1 VAEYFSFEKVL
12 KELQLDEEELKRMV
26 SEGQI
31 RAFRDDDKMKFR
43 GDDIDS
49 MKKGRQTDPT
59 IILPGSGVEA
69 DDDDLGLDDFGD
81 GDMDLDEEIALVEDD
96 TSETLLDLDEVELE
110 EDDEPDVGAD
120 TLAGDLMLDD
130 EPELSLDDDDEDQI
144 GTQPMETAMEETF
157 VDDDDEEVGM
167 TTEPL
172 ELVDDEEDEVDE
184 PRTVVASKNKTQR
197 APQRSGRSS
206 ARQPVPEQ
214 GEGMGWT
221 IALVMAAAIMLY
233 VGMFAV
239 DMMGRPGASGGATE
253 PVAKLMS
260 EKFLGEKWE
269 KTNANKLSDG
279 SELDRDL
286 GMDDDETDEDEEEE
300 GGDEE
305 GGDEEDE

>member
-43 GDDIDS
+43 GDDIES

-81 GDMDLDEEIALVEDD
+81 AEVDLDEEIALVEDD
-96 TSETLLDLDEVELE
+96 TSETLLDLDEVSLE
-110 EDDEPDVGAD
+110 EDERDVGAD

-144 GTQPMETAMEETF
+144 GTQPMESAMEETF

-172 ELVDDEEDEVDE
+172 DLVDDDEDESAGK
-184 PRTVVASKNKTQR
+184 PRTVVASKKPTQR
-197 APQRSGRSS
+197 APQRSGRTS

-214 GEGMGWT
+214 GEGLGWT
-221 IALVMAAAIMLY
+221 IALVMAAAVMLY
-233 VGMFAV
+233 VGMFSIDWA
-239 DMMGRPGASGGATE
+239 RSTTSGGMTE
-253 PVAKLMS
+253 PLAKMAAT
-260 EKFLGEKWE
+260 KVFGEPWE
-269 KTNANKLSDG
+269 KDSAKKES
-279 SELDRDL
+279 RDTGRDVL
-286 GMDDDETDEDEEEE
+286 DDEGGAE
-300 GGDEE
+300 GGDEGGGDS
-305 GGDEEDE
+305 GGDE

>member
-1 VAEYFSFEKVL
+1 MAEYFSFEKVL

-43 GDDIDS
+43 GDDIES

-81 GDMDLDEEIALVEDD
+81 AEVDLDEEIALVEDD
-96 TSETLLDLDEVELE
+96 TSETLLDLDEVSLE

-144 GTQPMETAMEETF
+144 GTQPMDSAMEETF

-172 ELVDDEEDEVDE
+172 ELVDEEDEE
-184 PRTVVASKNKTQR
+184 EAKPRTVVASKNKTQR
-197 APQRSGRSS
+197 APQRSGRTS
-206 ARQPVPEQ
+206 ARQPVADP
-214 GEGMGWT
+214 GEGLGWT
-221 IALVMAAAIMLY
+221 IALVMAAAVMLY
-233 VGMFAV
+233 VGMFSIDWA
-239 DMMGRPGASGGATE
+239 RSTTTGGMTE
-253 PVAKLMS
+253 PMAKMAAS
-260 EKFLGEKWE
+260 KFFGEPWE
-269 KTNANKLSDG
+269 KDSAK
-279 SELDRDL
+279 SESRDTSRDVL
-286 GMDDDETDEDEEEE
+286 DDEGGGEEGGGDE
-300 GGDEE
+300 GGDE
-305 GGDEEDE
+305 

>member
-43 GDDIDS
+43 GDDIES

-59 IILPGSGVEA
+59 IILPGSGVEE

-81 GDMDLDEEIALVEDD
+81 GEVDLDEEIALVEDD
-96 TSETLLDLDEVELE
+96 TSETLLDLDEVSLE

-144 GTQPMETAMEETF
+144 GTQPMDAAMEETF

-172 ELVDDEEDEVDE
+172 ELVDDEEEE
-184 PRTVVASKNKTQR
+184 EEEKPRTVVASKNRTQR
-197 APQRSGRSS
+197 APQRSGRTS
-206 ARQPVPEQ
+206 ARQPVAEQ
-214 GEGMGWT
+214 GEGLGWT
-221 IALVMAAAIMLY
+221 IALVSAAVVMLY

-239 DMMGRPGASGGATE
+239 DMMGPSGASGGATQ
-253 PVAKLMS
+253 PLQRFAS
-260 EKFLGEKWE
+260 ETFS
-269 KTNANKLSDG
+269 ARYCSP
-279 SELDRDL
+279 
-286 GMDDDETDEDEEEE
+286 
-300 GGDEE
+300 
-305 GGDEEDE
+305 

>member
-1 VAEYFSFEKVL
+1 MAEYFSFEKVL

-43 GDDIDS
+43 GDDIES

-59 IILPGSGVEA
+59 IILPGSGVEE

-81 GDMDLDEEIALVEDD
+81 EEVDLDEEIALVEDD
-96 TSETLLDLDEVELE
+96 TSETLLDLDEVSLE
-110 EDDEPDVGAD
+110 EDEPDVGAD

-144 GTQPMETAMEETF
+144 GTQPMEAAMEETF

-172 ELVDDEEDEVDE
+172 ELVDEEEE
-184 PRTVVASKNKTQR
+184 EEEEKPRTVVASKQKTQR

-206 ARQPVPEQ
+206 ARQPVAEQ

-221 IALVMAAAIMLY
+221 VALVMAAGIMLY
-233 VGMFAV
+233 VGLFAI
-239 DMMGRPGASGGATE
+239 DWARSTTTGGATE
-253 PVAKLMS
+253 PMAKFAAQ
-260 EKFLGEKWE
+260 KFFGEKWE
-269 KTNANKLSDG
+269 KDSATAERDSSADDYDVGAGEDG
-279 SELDRDL
+279 
-286 GMDDDETDEDEEEE
+286 EDAG
-300 GGDEE
+300 GGDDS
-305 GGDEEDE
+305 GDDSDDG

>member
-43 GDDIDS
+43 GDDIES

-59 IILPGSGVEA
+59 IILPGSGVEE
-69 DDDDLGLDDFGD
+69 DDDDFGLDDFGD
-81 GDMDLDEEIALVEDD
+81 GEVDLDEEIALVEDD
-96 TSETLLDLDEVELE
+96 TSETLLDLDEVSLE

-144 GTQPMETAMEETF
+144 GTQPMEAAMEETF

-172 ELVDDEEDEVDE
+172 ELVDEDEEEE
-184 PRTVVASKNKTQR
+184 EEKPRTVVASKNKTQR

-206 ARQPVPEQ
+206 ARQPVAEQ

-233 VGMFAV
+233 VGLFAI
-239 DMMGRPGASGGATE
+239 DWARSTTTGGATE
-253 PVAKLMS
+253 PMAKFAAQ
-260 EKFLGEKWE
+260 KFFGEKWE
-269 KTNANKLSDG
+269 KDTAKQDLDDTSA
-279 SELDRDL
+279 DRDL
-286 GMDDDETDEDEEEE
+286 GLDDEGEDDEDEEEE
-300 GGDEE
+300 E
-305 GGDEEDE
+305 